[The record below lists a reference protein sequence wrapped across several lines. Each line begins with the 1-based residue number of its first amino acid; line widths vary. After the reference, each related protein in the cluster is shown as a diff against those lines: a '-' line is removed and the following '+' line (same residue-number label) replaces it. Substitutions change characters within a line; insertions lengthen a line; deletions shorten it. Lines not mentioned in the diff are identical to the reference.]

1 MLPLDQQND
10 CNGNKFCGNES
21 NSLFLIFVL
30 MSIPEKW
37 RVSDDDEAMAE
48 VERTEFSVED
58 FKEKISERTTDFDR
72 KNFPA
77 ANWANH
83 CW

>member
-1 MLPLDQQND
+1 
-10 CNGNKFCGNES
+10 
-21 NSLFLIFVL
+21 
-30 MSIPEKW
+30 MSIPEQW
-37 RVSDDDEAMAE
+37 RVSDDDQAMSEQEAGDFDVA
-48 VERTEFSVED
+48 D
-58 FKEKISERTTDFDR
+58 FKEKVMERTTDFDR

>member
-1 MLPLDQQND
+1 
-10 CNGNKFCGNES
+10 
-21 NSLFLIFVL
+21 

-37 RVSDDDEAMAE
+37 RVSDDDTAMAE
-48 VERTEFSVED
+48 QDSAAFDVDEFKAKVN
-58 FKEKISERTTDFDR
+58 ERTTEFDR

-83 CW
+83 CWSAIN